1 SHMITIIF
9 VVGLALSFIQTNI
22 NIAAHIIG
30 FIGGFALAP
39 LFLAKAEP
47 YSIAM
52 VKQRSRRNNDNETSF
67 NPDRWKKKR
76 KAPSTSGR
84 GKDIVWFIFIVLV
97 MFGFVAKF
105 IVNKKDKNSSSDLS
119 L

>member
-1 SHMITIIF
+1 QMITIIF

-22 NIAAHIIG
+22 NIAAHIFG

-39 LFLAKAEP
+39 MFLAKAEP

-67 NPDRWKKKR
+67 NPNRWKKKR
-76 KAPSTSGR
+76 KAPSTNNR
-84 GKDIVWFIFIVLV
+84 EKDIFWFIFIILV
-97 MFGFVAKF
+97 MIGFISRF
-105 IVNKKDKNSSSDLS
+105 NVN
-119 L
+119 